1 MSKKRRRKKG
11 AALAKLK
18 WGQTKLTSYLAKE
31 KRSYPQDWQAYNEA
45 KCSEQLT
52 FMKMLSD
59 ICATVEQPPYE
70 RGRPRLPL
78 SDMIF
83 ASALRVYAGFSLRRF
98 MASMQKAM
106 VEGYIQ
112 TSCTYVSISNFMRKP
127 ELMPILDDL
136 ITVSSLPLTSVEMN
150 FAVDSS
156 GFSTSRFARYFDFK
170 HGKDTKY
177 RTWIKAHI
185 ICGVKTGIITAAQL
199 SEENRNDVHFLPPL
213 VEKTAKSFDVQE
225 VLADK
230 AYSSRANYQFVN
242 SLGATPFIPF
252 RKNATF
258 NAHGS
263 TAWRKMYHYFM
274 LKQED
279 FMKHYHQRSN
289 CETVFHMIK
298 SKFKDNIRSKDKV
311 AQLNEVLLK
320 VLCHNIC
327 VVIQEMHELGIDAN
341 FVNVRSGT

>member
-1 MSKKRRRKKG
+1 
-11 AALAKLK
+11 
-18 WGQTKLTSYLAKE
+18 
-31 KRSYPQDWQAYNEA
+31 
-45 KCSEQLT
+45 
-52 FMKMLSD
+52 MKILSD
-59 ICATVEQPPYE
+59 LCMTVQQPAYDH
-70 RGRPRLPL
+70 GRPRLPL

-83 ASALRVYAGFSLRRF
+83 ASTLRTYTGFSLRRF

-106 VEGYIQ
+106 AEGYIQ
-112 TSCTYVSISNFMRKP
+112 TSCTYVSISNFMRRP
-127 ELMPILDDL
+127 ELMPVLEDL
-136 ITVSSLPLTSVEMN
+136 ITVSSLPLASVEKN

-170 HGKDTKY
+170 HGKNTKY

-185 ICGVKTGIITAAQL
+185 VCGVKTGIITAVQL

-213 VEKTAKSFDVQE
+213 IEKTAKSFDVQE

-230 AYSSRANYQFVN
+230 AYSSRANYRFVA

-252 RKNATF
+252 KKNAVE
-258 NAHGS
+258 NANGS

-274 LKQED
+274 LNQED
-279 FMKHYHQRSN
+279 FVKHYHQRSN

-298 SKFKDNIRSKDKV
+298 SKFKDNVRSKDKV

-320 VLCHNIC
+320 ILCHNIC
-327 VVIQEMHELGIDAN
+327 VVIQEMHELGINPQFDVGA
-341 FVNVRSGT
+341 

>member
-1 MSKKRRRKKG
+1 M
-11 AALAKLK
+11 
-18 WGQTKLTSYLAKE
+18 TSYLARE
-31 KRSYPQDWQAYNEA
+31 KKSYPQDWQAYNEA
-45 KCSEQLT
+45 KCSEQLSL
-52 FMKMLSD
+52 MKILSD
-59 ICATVEQPPYE
+59 ICLTVEQPAYE
-70 RGRPRLPL
+70 RGRPRLSI
-78 SDMIF
+78 SDLIF
-83 ASALRVYAGFSLRRF
+83 TSALRVYTGYSLRRF

-106 VEGYIQ
+106 AEGYIQ

-127 ELMPILDDL
+127 DLMPILDDL
-136 ITVSSLPLTSVEMN
+136 ITIISLPLQSVEKN

-170 HGKDTKY
+170 HGKNTKY

-185 ICGVKTGIITAAQL
+185 VCGVKTGIITAVQL

-213 VEKTAKSFDVQE
+213 VEKTARSFDVQE

-230 AYSSRANYQFVN
+230 AYSSRANYRFVA

-252 RKNATF
+252 KKNAIE
-258 NAHGS
+258 NANGS
-263 TAWRKMYHYFM
+263 NAWKKMYHYFM
-274 LKQED
+274 LNQED

-298 SKFKDNIRSKDKV
+298 SKFKDNVRSKDKV

-320 VLCHNIC
+320 ILCHNIC
-327 VVIQEMHELGIDAN
+327 VVIQEVHELGIDAN
-341 FVNVRSGT
+341 FRDIGI

>member
-1 MSKKRRRKKG
+1 LLSSSLSSISKG
-11 AALAKLK
+11 E
-18 WGQTKLTSYLAKE
+18 QQKLTAFFE
-31 KRSYPQDWQAYNEA
+31 KPRISYPQNWQAYNEA
-45 KCSEQLT
+45 KCSEHLT
-52 FMKMLSD
+52 FMRILSD
-59 ICATVEQPPYE
+59 ICATVEQPNYE
-70 RGRPRLPL
+70 FGRPRLPL

-83 ASALRVYAGFSLRRF
+83 ASALRVYTGFSLRRF

-136 ITVSSLPLTSVEMN
+136 ITNSSLPLSSVEKN
-150 FAVDSS
+150 FGVDSS

-185 ICGVKTGIITAAQL
+185 ICGVKTGIITAVQL

-230 AYSSRANYQFVN
+230 AYSSRANYRFVDA
-242 SLGATPFIPF
+242 LGATPFIPF
-252 RKNATF
+252 RKNAVQ
-258 NAHGS
+258 NANGS
-263 TAWRKMYHYFM
+263 NAWRRMYHYFM

-298 SKFKDNIRSKDKV
+298 SKFKDNVRSKDKV

-320 VLCHNIC
+320 ILCHNIC
-327 VVIQEMHELGIDAN
+327 VVIQEMHELGIDAKFDN
-341 FVNVRSGT
+341 PDI